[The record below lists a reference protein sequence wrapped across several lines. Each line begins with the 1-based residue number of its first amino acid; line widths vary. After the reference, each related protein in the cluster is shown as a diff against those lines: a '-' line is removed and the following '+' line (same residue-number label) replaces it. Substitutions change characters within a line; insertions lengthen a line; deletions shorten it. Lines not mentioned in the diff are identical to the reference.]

1 MSGSSSL
8 PLRKRPFAHGETCLN
23 VPKLSDH
30 GDNMAILDRFFGPD
44 RDQIWE
50 KLADEVGGNFYDG
63 GFWLGESK
71 VRAKVGDWIVT
82 LDTYKDHRNVTYTRM
97 RAPFVNKDGF
107 LFTVYR
113 VGTFEDQYAADTL
126 NLQLGVTEVGVH
138 FVCQCNSF
146 HQSKK

>member
-1 MSGSSSL
+1 MPPQRSGSNPARFSQRALSASSARRDFRPTGSWAGPGSRKPPNLRMSGSSSL

-82 LDTYKDHRNVTYTRM
+82 LNTYKDHRHVTYT
-97 RAPFVNKDGF
+97 
-107 LFTVYR
+107 LI
-113 VGTFEDQYAADTL
+113 
-126 NLQLGVTEVGVH
+126 
-138 FVCQCNSF
+138 
-146 HQSKK
+146 